1 MSAQRAGGALAL
13 ALVLAFPLFVQS
25 PYVLHIA
32 IVTGI
37 YMVLVQSLNIVLGYC
52 GLLSLASP
60 AFFGMGAYVATLLA
74 LKLGWDSG
82 VTLPLAA
89 LAGIVTAVVVGF
101 PSLRVSRHAFL
112 IVTLAATL
120 LLQLVALNW

>member
-37 YMVLVQSLNIVLGYC
+37 
-52 GLLSLASP
+52 
-60 AFFGMGAYVATLLA
+60 
-74 LKLGWDSG
+74 
-82 VTLPLAA
+82 
-89 LAGIVTAVVVGF
+89 
-101 PSLRVSRHAFL
+101 
-112 IVTLAATL
+112 
-120 LLQLVALNW
+120 